1 MGAGMTSA
9 DILSDALRAFGE
21 ACGLR
26 DLAFDE
32 EGVAGVEV
40 DNAPVTFFIAETPV
54 PHLLI
59 MTLIARLDPND
70 TLGPRKLMR
79 ANFASW
85 LSGAMTVGLD
95 QDGAVVGAATL
106 PAAAASG
113 ETLSDIVHAL
123 LSAAGQTRRALLQAD
138 VTGPETETLDP
149 ATTSMA

>member
-1 MGAGMTSA
+1 MGAGMTGA
-9 DILSDALRAFGE
+9 DILSDALRAFGA

-32 EGVAGVEV
+32 EGVAGIEV
-40 DNAPVTFFIAETPV
+40 DNAPVTFFIAETPL

-70 TLGPRKLMR
+70 MLGPRKLMR
-79 ANFASW
+79 ANFAGW

-113 ETLSDIVHAL
+113 ETLSDVVRGL
-123 LSAAGQTRRALLQAD
+123 LSAAEQTRRAFLQAD
-138 VTGPETETLDP
+138 ITGPETETLDP
-149 ATTSMA
+149 AATSMA